1 MSRFKTTFLS
11 KNKGPMSKTW
21 ARKSYLDEL
30 ESMAPSS
37 PRTHSHSASAPVS
50 PVVGHGHGGG
60 DLESGRHGM
69 RRIT

>member
-1 MSRFKTTFLS
+1 MNRFKTTFLS

-30 ESMAPSS
+30 ESIAPSS
-37 PRTHSHSASAPVS
+37 PTSPRMHSAPVS
-50 PVVGHGHGGG
+50 PGHGHG
-60 DLESGRHGM
+60 DLESGM